1 MKINLNINKIL
12 KSILNMILKKIR
24 INNFRMN
31 NKSLLHNLTNYKINI
46 VINKNLEKHK
56 KRIINKKLQGLN
68 SIYKK
73 KFKKQ
78 IIKQMKASSL
88 LLYLNLLNNYS

>member
-12 KSILNMILKKIR
+12 KLILNMILKKTR

-31 NKSLLHNLTNYKINI
+31 NKSLPLHLTNYKINI
-46 VINKNLEKHK
+46 LINKNLKKHK
-56 KRIINKKLQGLN
+56 KKIINKKLQGLN
-68 SIYKK
+68 LIYKK